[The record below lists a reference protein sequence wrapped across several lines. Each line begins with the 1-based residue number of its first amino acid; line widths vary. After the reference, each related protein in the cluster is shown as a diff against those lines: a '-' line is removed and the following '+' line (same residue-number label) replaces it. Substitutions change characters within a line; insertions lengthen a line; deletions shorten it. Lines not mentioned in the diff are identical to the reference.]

1 MLYKLHKTTDKFD
14 RIEPLPFKDFSSFA
28 HLEKDLETLIASN
41 ILDVLFE
48 DSGYMPIFQERTY
61 QAEADIYALNE
72 AGDLIIF
79 ELKRSYASNDAVHQ
93 ALRYAQD
100 AGQWSYAKL
109 NNKFHSYSNSNL
121 DLALAHK
128 DAFDLEHKL
137 EPKEI
142 NKKQHLI
149 IIGSAA
155 DDSLIN
161 AVAYWS
167 NQGLSI
173 DFLPYRIYQIDGNP
187 YFEFFSPPFDRHK
200 NPGTIK
206 GVLFDTNRSY
216 DEDAIWY
223 MLENNCVAAFGEAQR
238 FVELIYPG
246 DIVFLSH
253 KWQGI
258 VAAGRVK
265 KGPIKKPNSDTS
277 YREIDFLTPIQA
289 RTKSIKA
296 LPFNGVSLITGKS
309 FFWART
315 IKVPYLSKEEADN
328 LVSNLI
334 DYLTSASAD

>member
-28 HLEKDLETLIASN
+28 HLEKDLELLIASN

-48 DSGYMPIFQERTY
+48 DSGYMPIFQERAY

-72 AGDLIIF
+72 SGELIIF
-79 ELKRSYASNDAVHQ
+79 ELKRSNASNDAVHQ

-100 AGQWSYAKL
+100 SGQWPYSKL
-109 NNKFHSYSNSNL
+109 NGKFQTYSNSKL
-121 DLALAHK
+121 DLASAHK
-128 DAFDLEHKL
+128 EAFDLEHKL

-155 DDSLIN
+155 DDTLIN

-167 NQGLSI
+167 KQGISI
-173 DFLPYRIYQIDGNP
+173 DFLPYRIYQIHGEP

-223 MLENNCVAAFGEAQR
+223 MLENSCVAAFGDAQR
-238 FVELIYPG
+238 YVEHIYPG

-253 KWQGI
+253 KWAGI

-265 KGPIKKPNSDTS
+265 KGPIKKLDNDTA
-277 YREIDFLTPIQA
+277 YREVDFLTPIQP
-289 RTKSIKA
+289 RTKAIKA
-296 LPFNGVSLITGKS
+296 MPFRNVSQITGKS

-315 IKVPYLSKEEADN
+315 IKVPYISKIEAEN

-334 DYLTSASAD
+334 DYLSKQ